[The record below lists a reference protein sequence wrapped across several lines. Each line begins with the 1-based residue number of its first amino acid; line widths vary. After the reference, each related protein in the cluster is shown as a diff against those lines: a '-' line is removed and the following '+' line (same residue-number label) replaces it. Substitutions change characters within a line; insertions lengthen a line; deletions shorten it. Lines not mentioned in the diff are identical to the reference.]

1 VFYNLFPIFLVILI
15 SDSTL
20 RRLLYKLED
29 NLMLSFIHAFMRSGL
44 YPFFFDTISIGFQ
57 YVTLGISH
65 YFVYL
70 VKSRLLMLDLQ
81 QLQISYTTMW
91 IYLISK
97 SKPLNRMQYTVVA
110 RALIFLVKVLI
121 QLGRQF

>member
-1 VFYNLFPIFLVILI
+1 
-15 SDSTL
+15 
-20 RRLLYKLED
+20 
-29 NLMLSFIHAFMRSGL
+29 
-44 YPFFFDTISIGFQ
+44 
-57 YVTLGISH
+57 
-65 YFVYL
+65 
-70 VKSRLLMLDLQ
+70 MLDLQ

-97 SKPLNRMQYTVVA
+97 SKPLNRMQYTVFA